1 VKPSDPLL
9 HRDTSAYDH
18 QIASANGTDPD
29 IFSSCV
35 GKVTLLFNVAAGC
48 GNYPQMSA
56 LNALDKHYADE
67 DDFQIK
73 AIVVDDFTCHGFG
86 EFNGGLEE
94 YAQKSHVDES
104 FQKLNAGQIAEKYA
118 REQYEVEF
126 TFSECINGRFDKHQ
140 YDPEWRPGAQ
150 YEQEMHPFW
159 QHMLHVDLL
168 PRDENNLPYH
178 FETSP
183 WAAEKQTVDENQQGF
198 YGLQGNFE
206 KFLVSRDGKSFK
218 RYANGF
224 LLGERDADGEGFS
237 WWDEPEITDSSSNAM
252 KSKWRSY
259 PNPLHKR
266 GIKESLAHICADIDA
281 LLASEAPPTEQTPG
295 SLEISG
301 ASYAPPT
308 ESARAALKLYGAEFT
323 KGLGV
328 QETI

>member
-1 VKPSDPLL
+1 MKSSDPLL
-9 HRDTSAYDH
+9 HRDTSAYEH

-29 IFSSCV
+29 ILSNCV

-48 GNYPQMSA
+48 GNYPQMTA
-56 LNALDKHYADE
+56 LKALDEHYADE

-94 YAQKSHVDES
+94 YSKKDHVDES
-104 FQKLNAGQIAEKYA
+104 FRDLNAGQIAEKYA

-126 TFSECINGRFDKHQ
+126 VFSECINGRFDKHQ
-140 YDPEWRPGAQ
+140 YDPEWRPGTK

-183 WAAEKQTVDENQQGF
+183 WASEDQVVDATREGF
-198 YGLQGNFE
+198 FGLQGNFE
-206 KFLVSRDGKSFK
+206 KFLISRDGKGFR

-224 LLGERDADGEGFS
+224 LLGERNVNGDIFS
-237 WWDEPEITDSSSNAM
+237 WWKEPEVMTSE
-252 KSKWRSY
+252 WESY
-259 PNPLHKR
+259 PTPLHKR
-266 GIKESLAHICADIDA
+266 GIKESLDSICADIDV
-281 LLASEAPPTEQTPG
+281 LLDSESPPTHHSAKSWVNPE
-295 SLEISG
+295 

-308 ESARAALKLYGAEFT
+308 ESARAAIRLYGDQFT

-328 QETI
+328 RETI